1 MSQRAML
8 DTSQIDQPGPGDP
21 NHNNISKAQAIA
33 DEMDRANLN
42 TSSQDYLQPANKV
55 QDNLPVSGKLA
66 TK

>member
-8 DTSQIDQPGPGDP
+8 DTSQIDQPGPGDQ

-33 DEMDRANLN
+33 DEIDRTNLN
-42 TSSQDYLQPANKV
+42 TSSQDYLQPASKG
-55 QDNLPVSGKLA
+55 QDTLPASGKLA